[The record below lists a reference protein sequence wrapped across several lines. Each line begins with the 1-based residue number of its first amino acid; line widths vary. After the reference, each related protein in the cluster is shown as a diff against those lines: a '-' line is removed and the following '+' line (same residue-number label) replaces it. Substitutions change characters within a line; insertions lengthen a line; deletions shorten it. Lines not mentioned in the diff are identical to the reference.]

1 MHQCE
6 VTAAGESTE
15 ASSLRLENKGA
26 GAGEDTSSVDDVS
39 PAVSI
44 SPGTL
49 LVFLRARNREYTF
62 KLFQHSIQL
71 LSSLRVTE
79 FLVYIF

>member
-26 GAGEDTSSVDDVS
+26 GAGEDTSSVNDAS

-49 LVFLRARNREYTF
+49 LGFACS
-62 KLFQHSIQL
+62 K
-71 LSSLRVTE
+71 
-79 FLVYIF
+79 

>member
-26 GAGEDTSSVDDVS
+26 GAGEDASPLNDVS
-39 PAVSI
+39 PTVSI

-49 LVFLRARNREYTF
+49 LGSCARNKKYTF
-62 KLFQHSIQL
+62 KLF
-71 LSSLRVTE
+71 
-79 FLVYIF
+79 